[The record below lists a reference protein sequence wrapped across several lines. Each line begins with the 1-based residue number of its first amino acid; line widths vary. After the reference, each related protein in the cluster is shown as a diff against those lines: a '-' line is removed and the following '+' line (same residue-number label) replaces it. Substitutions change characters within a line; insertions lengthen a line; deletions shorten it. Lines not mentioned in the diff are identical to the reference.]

1 MKRIIRESGPI
12 VNGNNPHKKV
22 LTARQ
27 DMCWHR
33 QAVPEDQRFVNGN
46 IAQKKVLTAT
56 SALW

>member
-1 MKRIIRESGPI
+1 MKRIIHEFGPT

-27 DMCWHR
+27 DICWHR
-33 QAVPEDQRFVNGN
+33 QAVPEDTVFVNGN
-46 IAQKKVLTAT
+46 NAQKKVLTAT